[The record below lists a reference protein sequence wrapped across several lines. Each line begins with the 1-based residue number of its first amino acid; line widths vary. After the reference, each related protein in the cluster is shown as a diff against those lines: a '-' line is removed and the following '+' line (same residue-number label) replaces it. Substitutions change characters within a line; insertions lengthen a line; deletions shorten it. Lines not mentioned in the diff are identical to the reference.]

1 VRQAAAGALGQIRDA
16 RAVEPLVTALKD
28 QDDAVRQAAAAA
40 LGKIGDARTVEPLMA
55 ALKDKNS
62 SVQEVAAK
70 ELIKMGYEVL
80 PPKWPR
86 YSVELVGHNII
97 RVSNSNEF
105 KVRVGVRSGVRGKDF
120 VVPANGTGGVGVPN
134 GSYDIYFQYSTEP
147 LALYQ
152 GDSFTLNN
160 GVVTIRLEKVIGGTY
175 GIRKV
180 G

>member
-1 VRQAAAGALGQIRDA
+1 
-16 RAVEPLVTALKD
+16 
-28 QDDAVRQAAAAA
+28 
-40 LGKIGDARTVEPLMA
+40 
-55 ALKDKNS
+55 
-62 SVQEVAAK
+62 
-70 ELIKMGYEVL
+70 
-80 PPKWPR
+80 
-86 YSVELVGHNII
+86 
-97 RVSNSNEF
+97 
-105 KVRVGVRSGVRGKDF
+105 
-120 VVPANGTGGVGVPN
+120 VPN